1 MTLLASLTVHQFTI
15 NILAALFMGLAIGL
29 ERQLRQHTAG
39 LRTNGLVSLG
49 AALFVSVTSYVD
61 PQNDPTR
68 IAGQVVTGIGFLGGG
83 VILREG
89 FTVRGMN
96 TAATL
101 WCTAAV
107 GTLAGSGC
115 VAEAGIGTV
124 AILIL
129 NVALRPLV
137 HKMEWHA
144 NKAIEVETVYRMRVV
159 CDADHDGVIR
169 TILMRHVNSQPRMSL
184 QGISIQEAATEH
196 AATVVAEIFSAERND
211 KSLNELVSRVSIEPG
226 VTSVSW
232 ERVQ

>member
-1 MTLLASLTVHQFTI
+1 MTLIALLTLNQFTI
-15 NILAALFMGLAIGL
+15 NILAALLMGLAIGL

-39 LRTNGLVSLG
+39 LRTNALVSLG
-49 AALFVSVTSYVD
+49 AALFVSLSMLAEPD
-61 PQNDPTR
+61 SSATR

-115 VAEAGIGTV
+115 VSEATIGTI
-124 AILIL
+124 AILVL

-137 HKMEWHA
+137 HKLEWRTK
-144 NKAIEVETVYRMRVV
+144 NTIEVETVYRFRVV
-159 CDADHDGVIR
+159 CDTQHDGIIR
-169 TILMRHVNSQPRMSL
+169 TILMRHVNSQPQMSL
-184 QGISIQEAATEH
+184 QGISIQEASHEH
-196 AATVVAEIFSAERND
+196 QSTVVAEIVSAERDD
-211 KSLNELVSRVSIEPG
+211 KYMNELVSRASLEPG